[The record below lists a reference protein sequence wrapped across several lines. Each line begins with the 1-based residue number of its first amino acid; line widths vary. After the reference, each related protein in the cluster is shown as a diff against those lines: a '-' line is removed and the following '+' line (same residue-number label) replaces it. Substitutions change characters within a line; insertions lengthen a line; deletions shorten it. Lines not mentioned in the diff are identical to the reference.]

1 MALKFITNI
10 GKLIKSTIKEAK
22 ELIIKKQSKSS
33 KAPKTRKFVQPVE
46 KEPKVVVKLKR
57 FNRKLQAKGKA
68 LKNQEDQFN
77 LK

>member
-22 ELIIKKQSKSS
+22 ELIIKKQSKS
-33 KAPKTRKFVQPVE
+33 PKTRKFVQPVE
-46 KEPKVVVKLKR
+46 EEPKIVVKLKR